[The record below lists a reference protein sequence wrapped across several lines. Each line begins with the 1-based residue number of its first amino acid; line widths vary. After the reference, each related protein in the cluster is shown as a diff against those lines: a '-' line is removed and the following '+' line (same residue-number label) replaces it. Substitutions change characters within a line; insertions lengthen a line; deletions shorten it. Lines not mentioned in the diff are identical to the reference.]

1 MKTATFG
8 DPQLPLAPLE
18 AAGPRESLTHLRINV
33 KGLSL
38 VQTLCRP
45 SELLGFRECHVYNMS
60 YFSIIQLINPFHPP
74 LLRCPLSLGR
84 GDVNVLFKTEHLT
97 ITSAQHLDQS
107 FSAKKS
113 FLVKAEDLLPYFLL
127 FCTSV
132 CYPEIYNSPFSM
144 WALQKSTTTSRRL
157 PCSLKNRTHF
167 LPPCIFLFL

>member
-8 DPQLPLAPLE
+8 DPQLPLAPLGTV
-18 AAGPRESLTHLRINV
+18 GPCESLTHLRINV

-45 SELLGFRECHVYNMS
+45 LELLGFHESHVYNMS
-60 YFSIIQLINPFHPP
+60 YFSIIHLINPFHPP

-84 GDVNVLFKTEHLT
+84 GDMNVLFKAEHLT

-107 FSAKKS
+107 FSPKKS

-127 FCTSV
+127 FFTSV
-132 CYPEIYNSPFSM
+132 CYPETCNSPFST
-144 WALQKSTTTSRRL
+144 WEFQKSTTTSRQL